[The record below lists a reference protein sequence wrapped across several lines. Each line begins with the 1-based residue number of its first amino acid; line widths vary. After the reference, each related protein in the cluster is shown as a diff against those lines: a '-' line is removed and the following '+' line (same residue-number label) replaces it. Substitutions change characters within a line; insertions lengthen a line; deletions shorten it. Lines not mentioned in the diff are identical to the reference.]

1 MSSRLEPHLQYP
13 PIMTVNS
20 SYLANHKQMIYFV
33 PLLSFAVAFIFI
45 SVCLYIVLFL
55 AFLKINKWYLKTYN
69 IISFN
74 TENIEFQILN
84 LHNRLPKDLKD
95 ES

>member
-1 MSSRLEPHLQYP
+1 M
-13 PIMTVNS
+13 IVNS
-20 SYLANHKQMIYFV
+20 PYLANHHQMISFC
-33 PLLSFAVAFIFI
+33 PLLSSVVAFIFMCI
-45 SVCLYIVLFL
+45 DFCLFIYRTFFL

-74 TENIEFQILN
+74 TENIEFQLLN